1 MGQVTFRGGVYRQ
14 VAYCPSTADFSVE
27 FGLQYEKDRTKWQT
41 GDVAQTVMM
50 DEKSCLLVTMNLMQ
64 FLTED
69 LTEPVQA
76 GEKLYYQFQLESCD
90 GISAEYYPIML
101 RVDASLNLDDIAAT
115 GDSIVA

>member
-1 MGQVTFRGGVYRQ
+1 M
-14 VAYCPSTADFSVE
+14 
-27 FGLQYEKDRTKWQT
+27 QYEKDRTKWQT

-50 DEKSCLLVTMNLMQ
+50 DEKSCLLVTMDLMQ

-76 GEKLYYQFQLESCD
+76 GEKLYYLFQLES
-90 GISAEYYPIML
+90 GAGSSAEYYPILL
-101 RVDASLNLDDIAAT
+101 REDASLNLDDIAAT

>member
-27 FGLQYEKDRTKWQT
+27 FGLQYEQDRTKWQT
-41 GDVAQTVMM
+41 GVVAQTGLR

-76 GEKLYYQFQLESCD
+76 GEKLYYLFQLESCD